1 MTKRITAAVLL
12 AALSL
17 GILLFPLGGF
27 YRSGLMWAYRGVGT
41 GKSVDL
47 FLVGATADHGKDGTF
62 QSSCFL
68 HDDRYYQSSLLSMQ
82 AGLYQDVCR
91 IYAPYYRQACL
102 SVYYLP
108 DPDRSPYLGAAY
120 EDVREAF
127 AWYLEHDNQ
136 GRPFILAGYSQGADL
151 ALRLMEEFFDDE
163 ALQSQLVAAYLIGWR
178 VTQEDLDQFPHLQM
192 AQGERDTGVIVS
204 FNSEA
209 PGVTGSIIV
218 PEGGYTYGINPLN
231 WHTDTAPA
239 DKSENPGSVD
249 LHMDG
254 SADNDQV
261 GLTGCYRSPER
272 GTLIVPDLDPADYPP
287 GEPIFVEGC
296 YHNYELNFYYRSVQ
310 ENVKTR
316 IEAYWNHKS

>member
-1 MTKRITAAVLL
+1 MVKRIGAALLL

-27 YRSGLMWAYRGVGT
+27 YRSPFLWVHRGDGAD
-41 GKSVDL
+41 KPVDV

-68 HDDRYYQSSLLSMQ
+68 HDDRYFQSSLLAMQ
-82 AGLYQDVCR
+82 TGLYQDSCR
-91 IYAPYYRQACL
+91 LYAPYYRQACL

-108 DPDRSPYLGAAY
+108 DPDRGPYLGFAY
-120 EDVREAF
+120 RDVRAAF
-127 AWYLEHDNQ
+127 QWYLEHDNQ

-151 ALRLMEEFFDDE
+151 ALRLLEEFFDDE
-163 ALQSQLVAAYLIGWR
+163 DLQSQLVAAYLIGWR
-178 VTQEDLDQFPHLQM
+178 VTREDLEQFPHLQM
-192 AQGERDTGVIVS
+192 AQGETDTGVIVS

-218 PEGGYTYGINPLN
+218 PQGGYTYGINPLN
-231 WHTDTAPA
+231 WMPDETPA

-254 SADNDQV
+254 SADHDQV
-261 GLTGCYRSPER
+261 GLTGCYRSAER
-272 GTLIVPDLDPADYPP
+272 GTLIVPDIDPVDYPP
-287 GEPIFVEGC
+287 GEPLFVEGC
-296 YHNYELNFYYRSVQ
+296 YHNFELNLYYRSLQ
-310 ENVKTR
+310 QNVR
-316 IEAYWNHKS
+316 DRVAAYLAE

>member
-1 MTKRITAAVLL
+1 MKKRILAILL
-12 AALSL
+12 MICLSM
-17 GILLFPLGGF
+17 GILLFPVGGF
-27 YRSGLMWAYRGVGT
+27 YRSPFLWAQRGAGVD
-41 GKSVDL
+41 KPVDL

-62 QSSCFL
+62 QSSCYL
-68 HDDRYYQSSLLSMQ
+68 HDDRYYQSSLLAMQ
-82 AGLYQDVCR
+82 LGLYADSCR
-91 IYAPYYRQACL
+91 VYAPYYRQACL

-108 DPDRSPYLGAAY
+108 DPDRGPYLGYAY
-120 EDVREAF
+120 QDVREAF
-127 AWYLEHDNQ
+127 LWYLEHDNQ

-151 ALRLMEEFFDDE
+151 ALRLMEEFFGDE
-163 ALQSQLVAAYLIGWR
+163 QLQSQLVAAYLIGWR

-192 AQGERDTGVIVS
+192 AQGETDTGVIVS

-231 WHTDTAPA
+231 WRTDTVPS

-261 GLTGCYRSPER
+261 GLTGCYRSSER
-272 GTLIVPDLDPADYPP
+272 GTLIVPDVDPVDYPP
-287 GEPIFVEGC
+287 GEPLFVEGC
-296 YHNYELNFYYRSVQ
+296 YHNFELNLYYRSVQ
-310 ENVKTR
+310 QNVKDR
-316 IEAYWNHKS
+316 VAAYLTE